1 MIVVDASVALKW
13 VFDEEYGEEALAIQ
27 NSLDV
32 PIAPTLML
40 IEAGNALWRR
50 VGRGEL
56 DSAEADELLAALHD
70 IPVGYVEE
78 YALVAPALALASAMN
93 HPIYDCVY
101 LALALR
107 EDVRLATADVR
118 FARKLIAHGHH
129 DRLHL
134 IGELA

>member
-13 VFDEEYGEEALAIQ
+13 VFDEEYGDEAAALRMGA
-27 NSLDV
+27 DV

-56 DSAEADELLAALHD
+56 TADEAAERL
-70 IPVGYVEE
+70 IVLKGLPVGYIEE
-78 YALVAPALALASAMN
+78 QALVVPALALAGALQ
-93 HPIYDCVY
+93 HPVYDCIY

-107 EDVRLATADVR
+107 HDIRLATADLR
-118 FARKLIAHGHH
+118 FARKLIDQGHG
-129 DRLHL
+129 DRLLL
-134 IGELA
+134 IGKL